1 MATKGRW
8 KTALTYGDRDSVVIR
23 GYSLG
28 ELVGK
33 VSFAEAFLLLA
44 RGELP
49 PPGHARTLEAMLVSV
64 LDHGIVPSSIVTRY
78 LASSGTPIQAAVAG
92 GILSFGD
99 TYGGACE
106 QLAERLVKQRPLV
119 DSGAETLAAAAQAIV
134 EHFFSRGEKV
144 PGYGHALHPEG
155 DPRVPRLYAIADAN
169 GVTGGYSQ
177 LARAVEGELARV
189 KKRPLPMNQD
199 GALAALGLDLGF
211 DWQIVRALA
220 FVPRSAGL
228 AVHAVEEM
236 KREAGWRHVPDD
248 EIDYDGPPL
257 RPLGRGVT

>member
-1 MATKGRW
+1 
-8 KTALTYGDRDSVVIR
+8 
-23 GYSLG
+23 
-28 ELVGK
+28 VGK

-44 RGELP
+44 LGELP
-49 PPGHARTLEAMLVSV
+49 PPGHARTFEAMLVSV

-99 TYGGACE
+99 TYGGACQ
-106 QLAERLVKQRPLV
+106 QLAERLVHHRQLIAKGTQTE
-119 DSGAETLAAAAQAIV
+119 DDAAQVIV
-134 EHFFSRGEKV
+134 RHFFERGEKV

-155 DPRVPRLYAIADAN
+155 VPRVPRLYAIADNN
-169 GVTGGYSQ
+169 GVTGDYSR
-177 LARAVEGELARV
+177 LARAVEAELGRV

-199 GALAALGLDLGF
+199 GALAALGLDMGL

-220 FVPRSAGL
+220 FIPRSAGL

-236 KREAGWRHVPDD
+236 KREDGWRHVPND

-257 RPLGRGVT
+257 RPLGRS

>member
-8 KTALTYGDRDSVVIR
+8 KTALAYGDDDSVVIR

-44 RGELP
+44 LGELP
-49 PPGHARTLEAMLVSV
+49 PPGHARTFEAMLVSV

-99 TYGGACE
+99 TYGGACQ
-106 QLAERLVKQRPLV
+106 QLAERLVHHRQLIAQGTQTE
-119 DSGAETLAAAAQAIV
+119 DAAALAIV
-134 EHFFSRGEKV
+134 RHFFERGEKV

-155 DPRVPRLYAIADAN
+155 DPRVPRLYAIADNN
-169 GVTGGYSQ
+169 GVTGDYSR
-177 LARAVEGELARV
+177 LAQAVEAELGRV

-199 GALAALGLDLGF
+199 GALAALGLDMGL

-220 FVPRSAGL
+220 FIPRSAGL

-236 KREAGWRHVPDD
+236 KRESGWRHVPND

-257 RPLGRGVT
+257 RPLNRS